1 MTIPSYDNRRSFAG
15 DGTTTVFAFPPPFTT
30 NTDLVVAVKDA
41 SGNYTTKILGT
52 DYTVTGAGNPAGG
65 NVTVPASVASGS
77 TLIVLRKVPPTQNM
91 NLEDGGPQPS
101 KTVNGAHDRRAMVE
115 QYLLDMLTR
124 SLTKGELDDG
134 TGPFN
139 AGGSQVIG
147 AADAT
152 RGDGLVT
159 FSQLAI
165 AIGTGVIGPAGSV
178 TKRQVYLAL
187 QDTSNPAGSNM
198 VPNVNA
204 YADPL
209 STDPTIAAQAA
220 QWFAGSAMAPN
231 DPLYTLIQTATGWSS
246 PQLAT
251 FMTLAR
257 SKPV

>member
-77 TLIVLRKVPPTQNM
+77 TLIILRKVPPTQNM
-91 NLEDGGPQPS
+91 NLQDSGPQPS

-115 QYLLDMLTR
+115 QYILDMMTR

-147 AADAT
+147 AADAVV
-152 RGDGLVT
+152 GSGLVT
-159 FSQLAI
+159 LSQLAI
-165 AIGTGVIGPAGSV
+165 ALSTGIIGPAGSV
-178 TKRQVYLAL
+178 TKRQVVLAL
-187 QDTSNPAGSNM
+187 VDTSNPAGANM
-198 VPNVNA
+198 LPNVNA
-204 YADPL
+204 QADPMAGDAG
-209 STDPTIAAQAA
+209 SA
-220 QWFAGSAMAPN
+220 QWFAGSTMAPN
-231 DPLYTLIQTATGWSS
+231 DALYQLIQTATGWSN
-246 PQLAT
+246 PQMAT